1 MTLLDKF
8 NSLELKFDSL
18 IEKIKDGSGVKKDPI

>member
-8 NSLELKFDSL
+8 NSLELKFDTL
-18 IEKIKDGSGVKKDPI
+18 IEQITDGPGAKKDQI

>member
-8 NSLELKFDSL
+8 NSLELKFDL
-18 IEKIKDGSGVKKDPI
+18 DKIKDGPGVKKDPI